1 MSTTTADV
9 EVGKRPEDETYPP
22 GRTILYGLQHVMTM
36 LGGIVAPPIIVG
48 QAAGLSATDQGILI
62 SAGLLVSGLGT
73 LLQTLGL
80 PFFGSRLPVV
90 QGISFVSVST
100 MVAIVSGGGG
110 VTTIFGS
117 VLVAGAIGL
126 VVSPFF
132 SQVVRFF
139 PPVVT
144 GTIITV
150 IGVSLFPVAAGWMMG
165 SSDTEPDW
173 GSAGNIGLAMFT
185 LLVILVLSRFASG
198 TISRLSILLGLV
210 IGTAFAAA
218 IGMADF
224 SAIGE
229 GDVVALPS
237 PFHFGM
243 PTFEVGAI
251 ISMTVVIFIA
261 MTETVAD
268 ILAVSEIIDTK
279 ADARRVGDGLR
290 SDMITTVVAPV
301 LNTFPVTTFSQNVGL
316 VAITGIKSRF
326 AVAAGGGVLVLFGL
340 VPLLGRVVA
349 AIPNPVLG
357 GAGIVLFGSVAVSG
371 IRTLS
376 KVKYDGNLN
385 LTLVATSLAF
395 GVIPI
400 AMPTFYDDFP
410 EWVGM
415 IFHSGISAAAI
426 VAVILNLFFNEIR
439 WGRSKDPS
447 VFTAGAT
454 ARANVAGE
462 VQERRSA
469 YFTQLDERR
478 LAEHT
483 VRAAAERNVRRRAGH
498 GRRSGSAAALD
509 TETDRYRDSDAVP
522 PTLGR
527 PGAEW
532 SRTDAPSS

>member
-1 MSTTTADV
+1 MSTTTPEELV
-9 EVGKRPEDETYPP
+9 KGERPEDETYPA

-48 QAAGLSATDQGILI
+48 QAAGLSATDMGILI

-80 PFFGSRLPVV
+80 PFFGSQLPVV

-100 MVAIVSGGGG
+100 MVTIVTGGGSI
-110 VTTIFGS
+110 TTIFGS

-126 VVSPFF
+126 AVSPFF

-144 GTIITV
+144 GTIITT
-150 IGVSLFPVAAGWMMG
+150 IGISLFPVAAGWMMG
-165 SSDTEPDW
+165 SSDADPDW

-185 LLVILVLSRFASG
+185 LIVILVLSRFASG
-198 TISRLSILLGLV
+198 TLSRLSILLGLV

-224 SAIGE
+224 SAV
-229 GDVVALPS
+229 GDGDTFALPS
-237 PFHFGM
+237 LFHFGM

-268 ILAVSEIIDTK
+268 ILAVGEIIDTK
-279 ADARRVGDGLR
+279 ADSRRVGDGLR

-357 GAGIVLFGSVAVSG
+357 GAGVVLFGSVAVAG

-385 LTLVATSLAF
+385 LTLVATALAF

-400 AMPTFYDDFP
+400 AMPSFYDDFP
-410 EWVGM
+410 TWVGM

-426 VAVILNLFFNEIR
+426 VAVILNLFFNEFR
-439 WGRSKDPS
+439 WGRREDPS
-447 VFTAGAT
+447 VFTAGST
-454 ARANVAGE
+454 ARANVAGD

-469 YFTQLDERR
+469 YFAQLDRR
-478 LAEHT
+478 RKAEHEA
-483 VRAAAERNVRRRAGH
+483 REQAERTVRRRSGH
-498 GRRSGSAAALD
+498 GRRSGSASAI
-509 TETDRYRDSDAVP
+509 DREADRASDAELAWP
-522 PTLGR
+522 HLRDEPR
-527 PGAEW
+527 
-532 SRTDAPSS
+532 R

>member
-483 VRAAAERNVRRRAGH
+483 ARAAAERNVRRRAGH